1 MFYRKTQIAYVR
13 KYDIVSVKDSTGEK
27 VGAVVDVYHMP
38 DSKYGSQFAAR
49 VDWTEEADSDF
60 YDVFDLNLI
69 FCYNNGNYILP

>member
-13 KYDIVSVKDSTGEK
+13 KYDIVSINDSTGEK
-27 VGAVVDVYHMP
+27 IGAVLDVYHMP

-60 YDVFDLNLI
+60 YDVFDLNLL